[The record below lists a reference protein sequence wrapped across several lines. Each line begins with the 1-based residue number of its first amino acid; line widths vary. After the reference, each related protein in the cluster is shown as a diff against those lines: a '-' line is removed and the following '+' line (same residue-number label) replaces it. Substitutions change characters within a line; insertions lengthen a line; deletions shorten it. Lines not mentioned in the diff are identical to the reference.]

1 VGRSQQ
7 MWRGL
12 YPIEGRVLAESAT
25 RLWPLG
31 EYGHLHGL
39 GHVQWR
45 WEEGGRDYSLLC
57 GVSAQ
62 SVAPGALPAP
72 SVCRTMPMC
81 ASLLLPSRLRLNT
94 ASGSRPPPRPAPHY
108 GPADS
113 HLLRQLNAT
122 SRRHLAPEQSVTII
136 NWRYPYSG
144 VSSSS

>member
-1 VGRSQQ
+1 MR
-7 MWRGL
+7 RGL
-12 YPIEGRVLAESAT
+12 YPIEGRAESAT

-39 GHVQWR
+39 GHVQWQ
-45 WEEGGRDYSLLC
+45 WEEGGWDYSLLC

-62 SVAPGALPAP
+62 SVAPSTLPALPYYAYVHVATSTAASEVEHRRWVATTSSARAP
-72 SVCRTMPMC
+72 R
-81 ASLLLPSRLRLNT
+81 
-94 ASGSRPPPRPAPHY
+94 Y

-122 SRRHLAPEQSVTII
+122 SRGHSAPEQSVTIQLAVSI
-136 NWRYPYSG
+136 LHC